1 VEIIEDVQLP
11 NR

>member
-1 VEIIEDVQLP
+1 VGIIEDVQLP

>member
-1 VEIIEDVQLP
+1 VGIVEDVQLP